1 MSGEDKTYVGIA
13 PCGCI
18 RTVCVDNLD
27 HKKDTAATIARCVK
41 LGLAVE
47 RWETAAVR
55 SAKWDCG
62 KPECPFIVR
71 QASLL

>member
-1 MSGEDKTYVGIA
+1 MSAEHKSYVGLA

-18 RTVCVDNLD
+18 RTVCVDNPD
-27 HKKDTAATIARCVK
+27 YKKDTADTISRCVK

-47 RWETAAVR
+47 RWETVAVR

-62 KPECPFIVR
+62 KPDCPFSKR